1 MDEDPELRRT
11 LWFLL
16 AGKRGGEN
24 RAKIIASVREK
35 PSNLNQLAGE
45 LGLQYK
51 TVQHHVRVLVGSTL
65 VVTSGDGYGAV
76 CMLSPWFEGHID
88 TFDQICSKLGFE
100 SHGSAR
106 KATLEKGAPASGA
119 GAGAPATTRPAPGPV
134 ERASPRLKSEL
145 GR

>member
-24 RAKIIASVREK
+24 RAKIIAYVREK
-35 PSNLNQLAGE
+35 PSNLNQLAVE

-76 CMLSPWFEGHID
+76 CMLSPWFEGHIG

-100 SHGSAR
+100 SRGSPR
-106 KATLEKGAPASGA
+106 KADQETGAPEAEADA
-119 GAGAPATTRPAPGPV
+119 GDSTKMQRAPGSGESVPK
-134 ERASPRLKSEL
+134 A
-145 GR
+145 